1 MLMTPWDVDTEIGV
15 LHLDKWHQRHK
26 PSSKHLEG
34 RTVWRREECS
44 GHVMLLGTLGK
55 DGIYGWE
62 SLASPWLTYLR
73 HDSFGSQ
80 MRHPEWW
87 TSQRGN
93 AASSSIGFQGQ
104 TCLLL
109 SLFFL
114 SLLFCS
120 LPSSLF
126 SGLAAISAPLHTKW
140 PFLPTS
146 SKPLVHAIWNL
157 APKSLMLGST
167 LNFLSV
173 CCQVLKTY
181 QDFKIFGGALL
192 SVWGFKN
199 LLHLERGR
207 ISWLFLYR
215 VLMKSG

>member
-1 MLMTPWDVDTEIGV
+1 MLMTSWDVDTETGL

-26 PSSKHLEG
+26 PCSKHLEG
-34 RTVWRREECS
+34 RTAWRREECS
-44 GHVMLLGTLGK
+44 GHVMLLGALGK

-62 SLASPWLTYLR
+62 GLASPWLTYLR
-73 HDSFGSQ
+73 HNSFGSQ
-80 MRHPEWW
+80 MRHPECW
-87 TSQRGN
+87 TNQRGD
-93 AASSSIGFQGQ
+93 AASPGIGFQGQ

-109 SLFFL
+109 SLFVL
-114 SLLFCS
+114 SLLFSS

-126 SGLAAISAPLHTKW
+126 SGWAPISAPLNGH
-140 PFLPTS
+140 FYQLPP
-146 SKPLVHAIWNL
+146 KPLVHAIWKL

-207 ISWLFLYR
+207 ISWLFLYW